1 MNEQLIKKIQLASPI
16 DKEEQLLWKEA
27 SDDAIK
33 EGKVEPLSLSGL
45 CKVIDQIA
53 YQVATEAYDFVQSFP
68 DRKEITE
75 EDLLAETSDDL
86 QRLGTIHFTAA
97 LASGIHPSIIYDLVD
112 LRMDYYADEYIRLSG
127 S

>member
-1 MNEQLIKKIQLASPI
+1 MDEQLIKKVQLASPI
-16 DKEEQLLWKEA
+16 DEQEQLMWTEV
-27 SDDAIK
+27 SENAITN
-33 EGKVEPLSLSGL
+33 GKVDPLSLSGL
-45 CKVIDQIA
+45 CTVIDQIA

-68 DRKEITE
+68 NRKEITE
-75 EDLLAETSDDL
+75 EDLLVETSDDL

>member
-1 MNEQLIKKIQLASPI
+1 MNEQILKQVQLASPI
-16 DKEEQLLWKEA
+16 EEQEQLMWKEA
-27 SDDAIK
+27 SDNAIK
-33 EGKVEPLSLSGL
+33 SGEVEPLTLPGL
-45 CKVIDQIA
+45 FKVIDQLA